1 MLKQVQKD
9 SSRLK
14 MKWKSRRRLQ
24 LSLHWS
30 ALRNSF
36 LVTHLWVVNPKRITS
51 GQLYSEGSLNTVSR
65 SHCISP
71 DNPRQE
77 DAKVLSLNAAAPD
90 R

>member
-51 GQLYSEGSLNTVSR
+51 GQLYSERSLNSAYIV
-65 SHCISP
+65 IPP

-77 DAKVLSLNAAAPD
+77 NAKVLSLNAAAPD